1 MSASSR
7 VSPTNS
13 ERTSPLI
20 YHANPSRL
28 RIVRDQVS
36 SWARLV
42 FMWNPRLLIV
52 VRRGCG
58 WKKLSRVWFAT
69 FVSRPFIWL
78 LNVLLRYQVDWFC
91 LAEIYSYFIQPIG
104 FFISAEF
111 NILLLLEYLSPNQ
124 FSIPAL
130 NNREGL
136 LLLVPAI
143 IYLGY
148 SRHLVQYWQT
158 LLQRS

>member
-1 MSASSR
+1 MFPSGSLSSRLSSRFLWICWSAWSSCYGLSASLGIR
-7 VSPTNS
+7 GVP
-13 ERTSPLI
+13 
-20 YHANPSRL
+20 H
-28 RIVRDQVS
+28 
-36 SWARLV
+36 
-42 FMWNPRLLIV
+42 LLIV
-52 VRRGCG
+52 VHRGCG

-69 FVSRPFIWL
+69 LVSRPFIWL

-91 LAEIYSYFIQPIG
+91 LADIYSNFIQPIG